1 MKGIVQ
7 DLKTAEELYAQDRPG
22 DALIIIDRILELS
35 IEASADDT
43 AGILRQALQHV
54 EKGPLEGGVWGH
66 RSSRWH
72 LGDPI
77 APEPNFVPPPRLLR
91 VSDRH

>member
-7 DLKTAEELYAQDRPG
+7 DLKTAEAA

-35 IEASADDT
+35 
-43 AGILRQALQHV
+43 
-54 EKGPLEGGVWGH
+54 
-66 RSSRWH
+66 RWH

-77 APEPNFVPPPRLLR
+77 ATEPNFVPPPRLLR